1 MAHVTKWTAADV
13 ADWLEQCLQL
23 PCGDAFREA
32 DIDGVKLLRL
42 DADQLSKLGSGA
54 DHITRLQTHISAFRA
69 QLGKHGPAVF
79 SVESTRSRFSAQETT
94 QDAGDSWKPVG
105 QRRTQSAGA
114 ESGSRQHRS
123 STGTPRLGKGHTSR
137 LWVETRK
144 QDSPCRAKELRE
156 FFQQAR
162 QLEEEALA
170 SLAKRRGLC
179 SADSV
184 VKRRAQSA
192 SHPGVQGQS
201 PGSCPKPRIE
211 VNRPRP
217 GSRTPSCG
225 RASPAGSKTQKAVA
239 AEWREMLARPFD
251 RMPRFVPLRQEIGS
265 RLGSR
270 ASPTQPPPQE
280 KTPIPQAFQTGF
292 PQNFKSL
299 KEDKSLQEPKQKNFE
314 SLEGS
319 KARRTDKQSV
329 REEHVFSVLEE
340 MSQGLDGSEMQASQ
354 DEIEE
359 AWRRPVSEFPTMS
372 VTDSAATTH
381 AAQEEALGTATT
393 QTPTSFSG
401 TCSPSKVSNSLQ
413 EPTEK
418 KVEGGGK
425 SSERIVEEGMVV
437 DL

>member
-1 MAHVTKWTAADV
+1 MILMW
-13 ADWLEQCLQL
+13 
-23 PCGDAFREA
+23 G
-32 DIDGVKLLRL
+32 
-42 DADQLSKLGSGA
+42 
-54 DHITRLQTHISAFRA
+54 
-69 QLGKHGPAVF
+69 
-79 SVESTRSRFSAQETT
+79 
-94 QDAGDSWKPVG
+94 
-105 QRRTQSAGA
+105 
-114 ESGSRQHRS
+114 
-123 STGTPRLGKGHTSR
+123 
-137 LWVETRK
+137 
-144 QDSPCRAKELRE
+144 
-156 FFQQAR
+156 
-162 QLEEEALA
+162 LA
-170 SLAKRRGLC
+170 SLWR
-179 SADSV
+179 
-184 VKRRAQSA
+184 
-192 SHPGVQGQS
+192 GQS

-265 RLGSR
+265 R
-270 ASPTQPPPQE
+270 PE

-319 KARRTDKQSV
+319 KARRTDKQS
-329 REEHVFSVLEE
+329 
-340 MSQGLDGSEMQASQ
+340 MQASQ

-425 SSERIVEEGMVV
+425 SSERIVEEGNFSCWRSLLMQDTPRVEPGKCLPKTSEKRFCIGKIASQLEHPYQQLHSAWHWLCWLKV
-437 DL
+437 RRNGSE